1 MANSLRSGQIT
12 VTTATTAV
20 QGTDVRG
27 KHFMVKALA
36 GNGGLIYVG
45 NDGAGDV
52 TSANG
57 HELSAGD
64 SVPIYVANLNEVY
77 FDSATSGDKFSW
89 LRVG

>member
-52 TSANG
+52 TSADY
-57 HELSAGD
+57 ELSAD
-64 SVPIYVANLNEVY
+64 QQLPIYADNLNEIW
-77 FDSATSGDKFSW
+77 FDTSNSGDKVCWF
-89 LRVG
+89 RVG